1 MGKILTNYAAH
12 HTRAP
17 GFTRI
22 ELLVVLAIST
32 LAIFLIVPGIQNVRE
47 TARRC
52 QCKDNLRR
60 LGICIQAGAARVDDE
75 SPHVEAISPD
85 AKDARDSE
93 LMLVIAVVFAAF
105 ATAGALSAALVV
117 RVAVWY
123 VNRRGRRLGRHD
135 ERNAD
140 SLLDRWFCPPSSALI

>member
-60 LGICIQAGAARVDDE
+60 LGICIQAGAARVD
-75 SPHVEAISPD
+75 VEVPD
-85 AKDARDSE
+85 VEGIGGGGKAAQESE
-93 LMLVIAVVFAAF
+93 LI
-105 ATAGALSAALVV
+105 
-117 RVAVWY
+117 RVM
-123 VNRRGRRLGRHD
+123 
-135 ERNAD
+135 E
-140 SLLDRWFCPPSSALI
+140 